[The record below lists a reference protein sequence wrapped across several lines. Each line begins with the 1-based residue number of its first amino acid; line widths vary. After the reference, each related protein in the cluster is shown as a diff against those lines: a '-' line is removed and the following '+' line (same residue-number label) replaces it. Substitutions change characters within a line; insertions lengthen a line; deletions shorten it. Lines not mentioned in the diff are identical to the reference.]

1 MEGSHRLIQI
11 EYNHKIAVMRFI
23 VTLMSLSLVAMTA
36 AAETKYS
43 KRECG
48 TFVVVENEG
57 GRTIGY
63 TPKSG
68 VAILECDGYAFKD
81 LNRNQRLDRY
91 EDWRLSA
98 EERAKDL
105 AMQLPLEYL
114 AGLMVH
120 SSYQLIPS
128 EGTYGGKSFKEA
140 NVSVSALDDEQYRLI
155 RDENVR
161 HLLVTKVRS
170 AYDAAVWSNNL
181 QALCESEA
189 FGIPANN
196 STNPRTAWKDRTS
209 VWGPALSLAATFD
222 SALVARYGEVASEE
236 LRAMGIATLLAPQVE
251 IATEPRWMRV
261 HETFGESSALSVD
274 LTRAYI
280 NGFQSSHGK
289 DIVEGA
295 WGMKSVNA
303 MAKHWPGSG
312 TGESGRDAHYA
323 HGKYSV
329 FPGKNF
335 EEHLLPFTE
344 GALKLGGGTEQSASI
359 MVAYNVLLGVMP
371 KEEQVGAGYSYFV
384 MDSLLRKKYGYDGVI
399 CSDWRV
405 PNDYK
410 AMDENKGKPWGVEHL
425 SIAERYLLMIM
436 AGNDQIGGIL
446 TKQYIEEAYRLG
458 VKSYGEEQMRKRYEK
473 SAERLL
479 VIMFRMGLFDNP
491 YLDVE
496 QSRATVNSKS
506 FAEEALM
513 AQMRSVV
520 MLKNSNGVLPLRPR
534 AKVYIPT
541 VNSVVSYGL
550 AVAIEEQFD
559 MVTNPDEADYA
570 LVVINSPKSGKGYSQ
585 EDVQQGGNGYVPI
598 SLQYGEYKAVSAR
611 KVSLSGGDPMENFTN
626 RTYRNKSVTAK
637 NADAVDNVIEARRRM
652 GQKPVIV
659 CVSARNPMVFSE
671 IEPYAD
677 AILMDFGVQTE
688 AVMGVAAGVIEPQGL
703 LPLQMPKDMHTV
715 ERQKEDLPFDMECYK
730 DADGNV
736 YDFAYGLNW
745 SGVIKD
751 WRTEKYSR

>member
-1 MEGSHRLIQI
+1 
-11 EYNHKIAVMRFI
+11 MRFI
-23 VTLMSLSLVAMTA
+23 VTLMPLLLVAMTA
-36 AAETKYS
+36 AAEPKYS

-48 TFVVVENEG
+48 TFVVVKNEG

-63 TPKSG
+63 SPKSG
-68 VAILECDGYAFKD
+68 IAILECDGYAFKD
-81 LNRNQRLDRY
+81 LNRNQRLDKY

-105 AMQLPLEYL
+105 ALQLPLEYL

-140 NVSVSALDDEQYRLI
+140 DVSASALDDEQYRLV
-155 RDENVR
+155 RDEKVR

-170 AYDAAVWSNNL
+170 VYDAAEWSNNL

-196 STNPRTAWKDRTS
+196 STNPRTAWKDRIS

-222 SALVARYGEVASEE
+222 SELVARYGEVASEE

-261 HETFGESSALSVD
+261 HETFGESSALAVD

-280 NGFQSSHGK
+280 NGFQSSYGK
-289 DIVEGA
+289 DTIEGA

-312 TGESGRDAHYA
+312 TGEAGRDAHYA

-329 FPGKNF
+329 FPGENF

-344 GALKLGGGTEQSASI
+344 GALKLGGPTEKAASI

-371 KEEQVGAGYSYFV
+371 KDEQVGAGYSYFV

-425 SIAERYLLMIM
+425 SITERYLRMIL
-436 AGNDQIGGIL
+436 AGNDQIGGIT

-458 VKSYGEEQMRKRYEK
+458 AKIYGEEQMRKRYEK

-520 MLKNSNGVLPLRPR
+520 MLKNSNGVLPLSSR

-550 AVAIEEQFD
+550 AVAIEQQFD
-559 MVTNPDEADYA
+559 MVTNPDDADCA
-570 LVVINSPKSGKGYSQ
+570 LVFINSPKSGKGYSP

-598 SLQYGEYKAVSAR
+598 SLQYGEYKAESAR
-611 KVSLSGGDPMENFTN
+611 EVSLSGGDPMENFTN

-637 NADAVDNVIEARRRM
+637 NADAVDHVVEARKKM

-659 CVSARNPMVFSE
+659 CVTAKNPMVFSE

-677 AILMDFGVQTE
+677 AILIDFGVQTE

-745 SGVIKD
+745 SGVIRD
-751 WRTEKYSR
+751 WRTKKYAPKR

>member
-1 MEGSHRLIQI
+1 
-11 EYNHKIAVMRFI
+11 MRFI
-23 VTLMSLSLVAMTA
+23 VTLMPLLLVAMTA
-36 AAETKYS
+36 VADSKYS
-43 KRECG
+43 KSECG
-48 TFVVVENEG
+48 AFVKVENKG

-63 TPKSG
+63 SPKSG
-68 VAILECDGYAFKD
+68 VEILECDGFAFKD
-81 LNRNQRLDRY
+81 LNRNQRIDRY

-105 AMQLPLEYL
+105 AQQLPLEYL
-114 AGLMVH
+114 VGLMVH

-128 EGTYGGKSFKEA
+128 EGTYGGKSFNEA
-140 NVSVSALDDEQYRLI
+140 NVSVSALDDEQYRLV
-155 RDENVR
+155 RDEKVR

-170 AYDAAVWSNNL
+170 AYDAAEWSNNL

-222 SALVARYGEVASEE
+222 PALVARYGEVASEE

-289 DIVEGA
+289 DVVEGA

-312 TGESGRDAHYA
+312 TGEAGRDAHYA

-344 GALKLGGGTEQSASI
+344 GALKLGGGTEKAASI
-359 MVAYNVLLGVMP
+359 MVAYNVFLGVMP
-371 KEEQVGAGYSYFV
+371 KDEQVGAGYSYFV
-384 MDSLLRKKYGYDGVI
+384 MDSLLRKTYGYDGVI

-405 PNDYK
+405 PNAYN

-425 SIAERYLLMIM
+425 SITERYLRMIL

-446 TKQYIEEAYRLG
+446 TKQYIEEAYHLG
-458 VKSYGEEQMRKRYEK
+458 VKSYGEEQMRKHYEK

-496 QSRATVNSKS
+496 QSCATVNSKP

-520 MLKNSNGVLPLRPR
+520 MLKNSNGVLPLSPR
-534 AKVYIPT
+534 IKVYIP
-541 VNSVVSYGL
+541 NEAIANESVI
-550 AVAIEEQFD
+550 AAINQHFD
-559 MVTNPDEADYA
+559 MVKNPEDADCA
-570 LVVINSPKSGKGYSQ
+570 LLFINSPKSGKGYSP

-611 KVSLSGGDPMENFTN
+611 RKSLSGGDPMEDFTN
-626 RTYRNKSVTAK
+626 RTYRNKSITAK
-637 NADAVDNVIEARRRM
+637 NSNDAVLVTETREKM
-652 GQKPVIV
+652 GQKPVVV
-659 CVSARNPMVFSE
+659 CVTAKNPMVFSE

-677 AILMDFGVQTE
+677 AILLNFGVQTD

-703 LPLQMPKDMHTV
+703 LPLQMPKDMRTV
-715 ERQKEDLPFDMECYK
+715 ERQKEDMPFDMECYK

-751 WRTEKYSR
+751 WRTEKYKTAR